1 MEQAV
6 AAHVNKA
13 YLRELERIL
22 LSAGQRYSEGGSDIA
37 QLLGRVR
44 AALGHVI
51 PQQNVVDDLGREV
64 DSDFIVPY
72 WFTKQTQLCYRWYP
86 DGDGGQCGGGV
97 GRTLCAKPEQMTQYY
112 RDDTDR
118 RGGGCRMSWGIIP
131 LTNSRPSWFN
141 SVQLCYRWY
150 PDGDGG
156 QCGGGAP
163 REMCASVG
171 SYTQYYRD
179 DSDRRGGGCQM
190 SWRLKVPSSAPLW
203 LKNAKL
209 CFYWYPDGD
218 GGQCGGGGGI
228 SRHLCAV
235 ANSWTRYYRDDTD
248 RRGGGCRMS
257 WGIHLA

>member
-1 MEQAV
+1 MSYFSFQKV
-6 AAHVNKA
+6 APK
-13 YLRELERIL
+13 
-22 LSAGQRYSEGGSDIA
+22 
-37 QLLGRVR
+37 
-44 AALGHVI
+44 
-51 PQQNVVDDLGREV
+51 
-64 DSDFIVPY
+64 

-86 DGDGGQCGGGV
+86 DGNGGQCGGGV
-97 GRTLCAKPEQMTQYY
+97 GRTLCAKPNKMTQYY

-118 RGGGCRMSWGIIP
+118 RGGGCRMSWGIM
-131 LTNSRPSWFN
+131 SWGRYPSWFK

-257 WGIHLA
+257 WGIRLA